1 VTGPKICAR
10 GIALKNTA
18 LSRNDGLRNHCFGG
32 AFVLARR
39 LLRRLE
45 REISMVRKIV
55 TAGLLAGMFTL
66 AACNTVAGAGKDVSS
81 VGNATTKAA
90 DGAK

>member
-1 VTGPKICAR
+1 M
-10 GIALKNTA
+10 L
-18 LSRNDGLRNHCFGG
+18 
-32 AFVLARR
+32 
-39 LLRRLE
+39 
-45 REISMVRKIV
+45 RKIV

-90 DGAK
+90 DKSK